1 MVPRG
6 QLASLLA
13 TIDSATPAFTL
24 FEVAAGVRLLGP
36 PVEGVAALLV
46 LSGTLHLH
54 GDAMPDPVG
63 AGRLVLLPAGRRAA
77 IGASS
82 QPPDVTV
89 DGKRSLVHRHG
100 WLVADATRGR
110 PAQLV
115 IAAARIAGSGD
126 VLGGPVVVPV
136 GDTPAGKPIVAL
148 IRAECAAGAGGHP
161 ALAMSL
167 MSACVVQGLRRAM
180 DNATE
185 GEGDAETA
193 TLGLVGRAVAAIRAQ
208 PGAPHTV
215 DTLADVAGMSRST
228 FLRHFRRLMRTTP
241 IDFVQRVRLEEARA
255 MLGGTSL
262 PVKAVAARTGF
273 QSRSHFSRLFRTAFG
288 RDPSSFRQNAT
299 AQPAPDHD

>member
-24 FEVAAGVRLLGP
+24 FEVAAGIRLLGP

-46 LSGTLHLH
+46 LSGTLHLQ
-54 GDAMPDPVG
+54 GDDLAEPVG

-77 IGASS
+77 IDAVPR
-82 QPPDVTV
+82 PPDITV
-89 DGKRSLVHRHG
+89 DGKRSLVHRNG

-126 VLGGPVVVPV
+126 VLGAPVVAPV
-136 GDTPAGKPIVAL
+136 GDTPAGRPIVGL
-148 IRAECAAGAGGHP
+148 IRAECASGAAGHP

-180 DNATE
+180 AAAPE
-185 GEGDAETA
+185 GESDAEAA
-193 TLGLVGRAVAAIRAQ
+193 TLGLVGRAVAAVRAQ

-215 DTLADVAGMSRST
+215 DTLADAAGMSRST

-273 QSRSHFSRLFRTAFG
+273 QSRSHFSRLFRAAFG
-288 RDPSSFRQNAT
+288 RDPSSFRQHSE
-299 AQPAPDHD
+299 AQADAARD